1 MTGYLAVAGMALA
14 LIYAAR
20 CAWRPLVACKACA
33 GSTIRPRRSR
43 LVTAIRGPRACRRC
57 RGTGARILLGRRLY
71 DRMRKLQRAGSR

>member
-1 MTGYLAVAGMALA
+1 MHPFLFGAAVVLA

-20 CAWRPLVACKACA
+20 CAWRPLVTCKACG

>member
-1 MTGYLAVAGMALA
+1 MRGYLALAVAAAL

-20 CAWRPLVACKACA
+20 CAWRPLVRCKACG
-33 GSTIRPRRSR
+33 GSTVRPRRSR

-71 DRMRKLQRAGSR
+71 DRTRKLQRAGSR

>member
-1 MTGYLAVAGMALA
+1 MRLFLFGAVLILG

-20 CAWRPLVACKACA
+20 CAWRPLVRCKACD

-57 RGTGARILLGRRLY
+57 QGTGARILLGRRLY
-71 DRMRKLQRAGSR
+71 DRTRKLQRAGSR